1 MARGGLKR
9 LLSLLFLVGVATPAS
24 ASGQNDASAR
34 ALRLSSLTDLVF
46 TDLFLFERHV
56 SSKPRCASVCLN
68 WEGCAA
74 FTVTTEPN
82 TVTTEPNTVTT
93 EPNTVTTEPN
103 TVTAGAGA
111 MSRCRGHVIL
121 TSEMSGVNTA
131 GSQAFVFQSTSGM
144 SYFG

>member
-1 MARGGLKR
+1 MARGGLKT
-9 LLSLLFLVGVATPAS
+9 LLSLVFLVGVATPAS

-82 TVTTEPNTVTT
+82 TVTTEPNTVT
-93 EPNTVTTEPN
+93 
-103 TVTAGAGA
+103 AGASA

>member
-24 ASGQNDASAR
+24 ASGQNNASAR
-34 ALRLSSLTDLVF
+34 ALRLSNLTDLVF

-93 EPNTVTTEPN
+93 EPNTVT
-103 TVTAGAGA
+103 AGAGA
-111 MSRCRGHVIL
+111 MTRCRGHVIL

>member
-24 ASGQNDASAR
+24 ASGQNNASAR
-34 ALRLSSLTDLVF
+34 ALRLSNLTDLVF

-74 FTVTTEPN
+74 FTVTA
-82 TVTTEPNTVTT
+82 EPNTVTT

-111 MSRCRGHVIL
+111 MTRCRGHVIL

>member
-1 MARGGLKR
+1 MARGGLKA
-9 LLSLLFLVGVATPAS
+9 LLSLVFLVGVATPAS

-82 TVTTEPNTVTT
+82 TVTTEPNTVT
-93 EPNTVTTEPN
+93 
-103 TVTAGAGA
+103 AGASA